1 MYFLDREQFQVRI
14 YLSLYVSGNQYQSY
28 SIMTA
33 IRNADLIDKMNS
45 SDKDFRFMAVN
56 DLMENIKSKSIT
68 LDDATEQQVCYF
80 FFIFHI

>member
-1 MYFLDREQFQVRI
+1 
-14 YLSLYVSGNQYQSY
+14 
-28 SIMTA
+28 MTA